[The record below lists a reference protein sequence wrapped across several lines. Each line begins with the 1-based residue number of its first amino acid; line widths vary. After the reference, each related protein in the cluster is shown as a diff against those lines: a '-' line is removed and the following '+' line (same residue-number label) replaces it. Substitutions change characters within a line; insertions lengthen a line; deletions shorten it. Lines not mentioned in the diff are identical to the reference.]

1 MAIAITSIGTKV
13 SYAFEATAGVRPT
26 EGYKVIPQV
35 KEIPELNPSP
45 ETLETT
51 SFDNLKYKTYIDGL
65 KDPGGTLDFLANLT
79 QELYTMWQDPT
90 TGVMK
95 QWDTAKTGGK
105 AMYLCIDIPGIKE
118 CCYISVIP
126 SDLGLPSA
134 SVNTVLEITLHFT
147 AEGEPEWAEE
157 PKYAT
162 QTPSAS

>member
-1 MAIAITSIGTKV
+1 MAIAITSIGIKV
-13 SYAFEATAGVRPT
+13 SYAFESTAGTRPT
-26 EGYKVIPQV
+26 TGWKVIPQI

-90 TGVMK
+90 DGVMK
-95 QWDTAKTGGK
+95 QWATAKAANK
-105 AMYLCIDIPGIKE
+105 AMYLCIDIPGISE
-118 CCYISVIP
+118 SCYISVIP

-147 AEGEPEWAEE
+147 AEGEPEWGAD
-157 PKYAT
+157 PDPTTGYIKD
-162 QTPSAS
+162 